1 VVCLPTPSSY
11 DDHNIFKIQAT
22 VRDSST
28 RYSSNLA
35 YKYWTNALAYYAAEM
50 IMALKSFM
58 IQATGGSIDPGHVF
72 SENSQNS
79 NNSTMTGAEEN

>member
-1 VVCLPTPSSY
+1 MVEV
-11 DDHNIFKIQAT
+11 
-22 VRDSST
+22 
-28 RYSSNLA
+28 
-35 YKYWTNALAYYAAEM
+35 TNALAYYASKL

-58 IQATGGSIDPGHVF
+58 IQASGGSIDPGHVF